1 MESSTT
7 TEIWVERV
15 AAWRASGERAETFS
29 RRGGYAASTLRWWA
43 SKLKREM
50 AAPAPAPAP
59 ATPTVQLARVVR
71 TGPAVAVEQR
81 LGRAIVLELLDGG
94 VRISVEPGADPCT
107 LAMVLDVLRGQ
118 AGGRR

>member
-15 AAWRASGERAETFS
+15 ASWRASGERAEAFS

-50 AAPAPAPAP
+50 AAPAVTAPA
-59 ATPTVQLARVVR
+59 AVQLARVVR
-71 TGPAVAVEQR
+71 TPPVAPGEAR
-81 LGRAIVLELLDGG
+81 DRAIVLEVVDFEIARGELGLDE
-94 VRISVEPGADPCT
+94 RK
-107 LAMVLDVLRGQ
+107 LDEIQNEAEQLVPQILWL
-118 AGGRR
+118 

>member
-15 AAWRASGERAETFS
+15 SSWRASGERAEVFS

-50 AAPAPAPAP
+50 ASP
-59 ATPTVQLARVVR
+59 TPTPTPSPQVQLARVVR
-71 TGPAVAVEQR
+71 TPTATKPEPRV
-81 LGRAIVLELLDGG
+81 LGVVLEVVEAG
-94 VRISVEPGADPCT
+94 VRISIEPGTDPAT
-107 LAMVLDVLRGQ
+107 LAMVLAVVR
-118 AGGRR
+118 GGRA